1 MKIAIVAG
9 ELSGDILGAGL
20 MAALRSYFPQARFA
34 GVGGERMVDQ
44 GCESLFPLE
53 KLSVMGLAEVL
64 KHLPELLRLR
74 RSLYRWLMSNP
85 PDVFIGVDAP
95 EFNLSLARRL
105 RAQGIR
111 TVQYVSPQV
120 WAWRERRVRKIASAV
135 DLILALLPF
144 EEAFYQNHR
153 IHVRY
158 VGHPLADEIPLQ
170 SDRERARRLLGL
182 SESGPL
188 VGLLPGSRLGEVR
201 RLAPL
206 LLDTALWL
214 RERRPELRFI
224 VPAATAEIARF
235 VDELLNARART
246 LPLTLLEG
254 QAREAMTA
262 ADVVLLASGTASLE
276 AMLLKRPMVVTYKVA
291 PLSAWIGARLIK
303 VSRFALP
310 NLLAGR
316 DLVSEFMQK
325 DATVENLGA
334 AVLALLDN
342 PETRAGLIAEFE
354 KLHELLRRDASRQAA
369 AAIAD
374 LLDTRPIPHPSSG
387 GRFPV
392 N

>member
-1 MKIAIVAG
+1 VKIAIVAG

-20 MAALRSYFPQARFA
+20 MTALRSYFPEARFA
-34 GVGGERMVDQ
+34 GIGGERMVAQ

-74 RSLYRWLMSNP
+74 RSLYRWFMSNP
-85 PDVFIGVDAP
+85 PDVFIGIDAP

-120 WAWRERRVRKIASAV
+120 WAWREYRVRKIASAV

-144 EEAFYQNHR
+144 EEAFYRNHR
-153 IHVRY
+153 ISVRY
-158 VGHPLADEIPLQ
+158 VGHPLADEIPIR
-170 SDRERARRLLGL
+170 SNPGAARRRLGL
-182 SESGPL
+182 SESEPL

-214 RERRPELRFI
+214 RERRPQLSFI

-235 VDELLNARART
+235 MEELLKDRGGA
-246 LPLTLLEG
+246 LPLMLLDG

-262 ADVVLLASGTASLE
+262 ADVALLASGTASLE

-291 PLSAWIGARLIK
+291 PLSAWIGARLLK

-310 NLLAGR
+310 NLLAER

-325 DATVENLGA
+325 DATVDNLGT

-342 PETRAGLIAEFE
+342 PEACSGLVAEFE

-369 AAIAD
+369 EAIAD
-374 LLDTRPIPHPSSG
+374 LLDARPAG
-387 GRFPV
+387 T
-392 N
+392 